1 MRFAHGWP
9 IERDSPLLSFSSSLC
24 LSSSAS
30 SEDDPEDE
38 HERRLLVD
46 DDETNEKH
54 RRRKATTTTTTT
66 TSEEEEEQRRRRQK
80 AEEKEKSKKKKNIYI
95 VSTSLDQTSRMLA
108 IVTSIGGIELWDS
121 GQNRTLLCAKMKSSS
136 SAAASE
142 YVCAEWKPNYY
153 ERENGVKDDDDDDES
168 MSASHKERTLL
179 VLTRA
184 GNVLVFLVSVG
195 NVEEFGRSSENNTS
209 NNNSNNAG
217 GGGGGGGSEQRC
229 GTMRSASCVLK
240 RAIKVKVVS
249 NPSSSSP
256 SHDSNNNN
264 LAPEEEGLETSSA
277 SASSVATT
285 FACAKDG
292 QGVFFGTSRGGL
304 AYADVF
310 PKGKLYATTHSSDLV
325 LKEILVANDVCAALA
340 PKHHRRRTSRMSYSH
355 GLGHTSGDEEY
366 EDEDDEKR
374 ADFEFDDRYSD
385 EDEEEYIRS
394 ISPREARKIATVNSE
409 EEEEEEE
416 EKEERQRDAVVSIR
430 TTAAYR
436 EETSCVVALASGRCA
451 VVAFSR
457 EEEKETTT
465 EVISWLGDGN
475 CSAIAAHS
483 TDNVQRIA
491 VGTGTGDVDIFSIVT
506 SLAAASARRKKK
518 IRFERR
524 FRHSKEEER
533 GDSAVCSLVWTK
545 SGDALAVA
553 NSGKGMPLSVWSR
566 VGTKLYAH
574 ESSSLLEEDAS
585 TKFNARC
592 LCWNGN
598 ASSFYSEFSLFD
610 VATVTSSS
618 SSSSLKRSTFREISF
633 VISPPDAN
641 VRVHPRNS
649 RMSRQRYTSLS
660 REEQLAASTK
670 PTSGVLLGAD
680 RIVFVEDDDSDDSDK
695 DDETTAATHYG
706 EDDES
711 DDEYGTSTR
720 DGELVDENQYD
731 SEADLFDNFSSSSSS
746 LDVIEKRRFN
756 DGTNGITDVANK
768 AVLSPS
774 SRHLQNKL
782 KKQKRREYREKLK
795 RRKEKRERDAR
806 ISSKPPKPLRCRH
819 ELLPSEYI
827 ATRFP
832 ARKIAISPD
841 GLDIAV
847 AGSRGFVTYSLTRKK
862 WRMFRDVSKEKRI
875 RVTKMAWLTLRGD
888 ASGENKENEGVAFNA
903 LAVACSRT
911 DDPTKHELRVYAAA
925 TQPLDEQCEIV
936 KPHSLGAI
944 APVALDACGSHVLVI
959 SPPCEI
965 ALFEVRVNGFG
976 GVNSSEMTSI
986 GGSFVSSLF
995 GGSFSTSAKNTA
1007 AAAIKAE
1014 LRVARDVSGRRRVA
1028 SGDESL
1034 ASPIAAALWV
1044 SNHAYESPR
1053 AMPAPSMCALL
1064 RPCGTLSVL
1073 KLSGQNAGKEVKIK
1087 TSSSQNNDNSNKV
1100 STNITE
1106 RFWLAARST
1115 DFTGN
1120 GVLPEVD
1127 NAWWTFG
1134 ENGLEARHEDWDDL
1148 FMTVQEE
1155 NDDDDEHDDDD
1166 NDGFDAHE
1174 FDEEYSDSFP
1184 ISINLEQF
1192 RAICATRR
1200 LHHERSFGASGGR
1213 IDVSSVQKSILPLL
1227 LKKSLARRDVGAARI
1242 LAKEARKR
1250 SRRLFSYA
1258 LEWLIHDA
1266 LEQIQGDDFDN
1277 EDEDEGNEVSDDGN
1291 DEVYYKSVSYD
1302 ITKRELLKRSLNL
1315 AREFEEFPDVV
1326 VSVARKTDQD
1336 IWPKLFKSCGVKA
1349 STLLKAAIDRGRL
1362 RVASRGLVVSCYM
1375 DGEESGRE
1383 LAYDILDAA
1392 FVLKDFALI
1401 GEVVRFLSIGF
1412 DMLDKIDATN
1422 DDDDEFEEE
1431 ERGGGFFSML
1441 FGGGGGQNEDGTN
1454 NANGL
1459 TRREK
1464 KEEIEM
1470 LRRERLILEK
1480 ALEHKLDEIVFDV
1493 DARSL
1498 GAFYR
1503 RVPKEAFDVYD
1514 YFVREADG
1522 KCSFNVDDD
1531 EYNQDFD
1538 DKTSVLSSPP
1548 TSPTYSESSR
1558 KSPRGT
1564 RRRKKKE
1571 VKTKALGFSG
1581 ALKRAVDT
1589 ALSQRRLGGGGG
1601 SMSTGSSSSLF
1612 DNRDNDDDNDE
1623 RYALEVVKRSKN
1635 LEWTLVLATLARDK
1649 KTLLELIDLKTS
1661 DVMYNAWRQAVES
1674 CIEDD
1679 ADKNNNTSGGKH
1691 YFRREDQREEDS
1703 SSSED
1708 EDGVGSENEEARKHS
1723 LKSYKRAFFAQLLAD
1738 VHTESMR
1745 EQKKKRG
1752 SQLNIVI
1759 PDAPEF

>member
-9 IERDSPLLSFSSSLC
+9 IERDSPLLSLYSSSFC
-24 LSSSAS
+24 CTSSS
-30 SEDDPEDE
+30 SEDDESGD
-38 HERRLLVD
+38 ERRLLLDD
-46 DDETNEKH
+46 DDETNEKQ
-54 RRRKATTTTTTT
+54 RRKATTT
-66 TSEEEEEQRRRRQK
+66 SEEERRKRSLRR
-80 AEEKEKSKKKKNIYI
+80 KEKKKKKKNVI
-95 VSTSLDQTSRMLA
+95 VSMSLDSTSRVLA
-108 IVTSIGGIELWDS
+108 IVTSTGGIELWDS

-136 SAAASE
+136 SLKSSSSE

-153 ERENGVKDDDDDDES
+153 EENDVNDDDDDES
-168 MSASHKERTLL
+168 MSASHKERILL
-179 VLTRA
+179 VLTKA

-195 NVEEFGRSSENNTS
+195 NVEEFGRSSENNNS
-209 NNNSNNAG
+209 INNNNNAG
-217 GGGGGGGSEQRC
+217 GGGGGSGSEQKC

-249 NPSSSSP
+249 NSSSSSSP

-264 LAPEEEGLETSSA
+264 LAPDEEGLETSSA
-277 SASSVATT
+277 SASSIATT

-355 GLGHTSGDEEY
+355 SLGHASGDEEY
-366 EDEDDEKR
+366 EDDGDEKR

-394 ISPREARKIATVNSE
+394 ISPREAAKTATVNTE

-416 EKEERQRDAVVSIR
+416 EEQRQHDAVVSIR

-451 VVAFSR
+451 VVAFSQ

-475 CSAIAAHS
+475 CSAIAAHI

-491 VGTGTGDVDIFSIVT
+491 VGTRTGDVDIFSIVT
-506 SLAAASARRKKK
+506 SLAAAAARRKKK

-585 TKFNARC
+585 TKFNGRC
-592 LCWNGN
+592 LSWNDN

-610 VATVTSSS
+610 VAAGTSSS

-649 RMSRQRYTSLS
+649 RMSRQRYASLS

-680 RIVFVEDDDSDDSDK
+680 RIVFVEDDDSDESDK

-711 DDEYGTSTR
+711 DDEYGTWTR

-746 LDVIEKRRFN
+746 SDVIEKRRFN
-756 DGTNGITDVANK
+756 DDTNGIADVANK

-774 SRHLQNKL
+774 SKHLQNKL

-888 ASGENKENEGVAFNA
+888 SSGENKENEGVAFNA

-936 KPHSLGAI
+936 KPHSLGTI

-965 ALFEVRVNGFG
+965 ALFKVRVNGFG

-1028 SGDESL
+1028 SGDASL

-1087 TSSSQNNDNSNKV
+1087 TSSSQNNNNNDNSNKA

-1148 FMTVQEE
+1148 FMNVQEE
-1155 NDDDDEHDDDD
+1155 NDDDHEHDDDD
-1166 NDGFDAHE
+1166 DGFDAHE

-1227 LKKSLARRDVGAARI
+1227 LKKSLARRDVGTARI

-1277 EDEDEGNEVSDDGN
+1277 EDEDEDNEVSDDGN
-1291 DEVYYKSVSYD
+1291 DEVYFNKPVSYD

-1336 IWPKLFKSCGVKA
+1336 IWPILFKSCGVKA

-1412 DMLDKIDATN
+1412 DMLDRIDAAN

-1431 ERGGGFFSML
+1431 EGGGGFFSML

-1503 RVPKEAFDVYD
+1503 RVPKEAIDVYD

-1601 SMSTGSSSSLF
+1601 GGSMSTGSSSSLF
-1612 DNRDNDDDNDE
+1612 DNRDNNDDNDE

-1679 ADKNNNTSGGKH
+1679 ADKTNTSSGKH
-1691 YFRREDQREEDS
+1691 YFRREDQREEDHYSSEDS

-1708 EDGVGSENEEARKHS
+1708 EEGVGSENKEARRHS

-1759 PDAPEF
+1759 PDFLPEF

>member
-9 IERDSPLLSFSSSLC
+9 VERDSPLLSLSSL
-24 LSSSAS
+24 
-30 SEDDPEDE
+30 
-38 HERRLLVD
+38 
-46 DDETNEKH
+46 
-54 RRRKATTTTTTT
+54 
-66 TSEEEEEQRRRRQK
+66 
-80 AEEKEKSKKKKNIYI
+80 Y
-95 VSTSLDQTSRMLA
+95 QTSRMLA
-108 IVTSIGGIELWDS
+108 IVTSTGGIELWDS

-136 SAAASE
+136 AAAASE

-153 ERENGVKDDDDDDES
+153 EENDVNDDDDES

-209 NNNSNNAG
+209 NNNNNNA
-217 GGGGGGGSEQRC
+217 GGGGGGSEQRC

-249 NPSSSSP
+249 NPSSSSSP

-285 FACAKDG
+285 FAFAKVG

-355 GLGHTSGDEEY
+355 SLGHASGDEEY

-374 ADFEFDDRYSD
+374 ADFEFEDRYSD

-394 ISPREARKIATVNSE
+394 ISPREARKIATVNTE

-416 EKEERQRDAVVSIR
+416 EEEQQEHDAVLSIR

-457 EEEKETTT
+457 EEEKETTA

-491 VGTGTGDVDIFSIVT
+491 VGTRTGDVDIFSIVT
-506 SLAAASARRKKK
+506 SLAAAAARRKKK

-524 FRHSKEEER
+524 FSHSKEEER

-553 NSGKGMPLSVWSR
+553 NSGKGMPLNVWSR

-585 TKFNARC
+585 TKFNDRC

-610 VATVTSSS
+610 VAAGTSSS

-649 RMSRQRYTSLS
+649 RMSRQRYASLS

-720 DGELVDENQYD
+720 EGELVDENQYD
-731 SEADLFDNFSSSSSS
+731 SEAEFFDNFSSSSSS

-888 ASGENKENEGVAFNA
+888 ASGDNKGNEGVAFNA

-936 KPHSLGAI
+936 KPHSLGTI

-959 SPPCEI
+959 SPLCEI

-1028 SGDESL
+1028 SGDASL
-1034 ASPIAAALWV
+1034 APPIAAALWV

-1073 KLSGQNAGKEVKIK
+1073 KLSGQNAGKEVKI
-1087 TSSSQNNDNSNKV
+1087 NNNNNNNSNKF

-1155 NDDDDEHDDDD
+1155 NDDDHEHDDDD
-1166 NDGFDAHE
+1166 DGFDAHE

-1277 EDEDEGNEVSDDGN
+1277 EDEDEDNEVSDDGN

-1412 DMLDKIDATN
+1412 DMLDRIDATN

-1514 YFVREADG
+1514 YFVQEADG

-1564 RRRKKKE
+1564 RRRKKKG

-1601 SMSTGSSSSLF
+1601 SMSTGSSSSLS
-1612 DNRDNDDDNDE
+1612 DNRDNNDDNDE

-1679 ADKNNNTSGGKH
+1679 ADKNNNTSGKH
-1691 YFRREDQREEDS
+1691 YFRREDQREEDHHYSSEDS

-1708 EDGVGSENEEARKHS
+1708 EEGVGGENKEAQKHS
-1723 LKSYKRAFFAQLLAD
+1723 LKAYKRAFFAQLLAD

>member
-1 MRFAHGWP
+1 
-9 IERDSPLLSFSSSLC
+9 

-30 SEDDPEDE
+30 EDDDEDE
-38 HERRLLVD
+38 QERRLLGDD

-54 RRRKATTTTTTT
+54 HRRKATTTTTTT
-66 TSEEEEEQRRRRQK
+66 TSEEEEEQRRRRRQK
-80 AEEKEKSKKKKNIYI
+80 ARKEKSKKKKNTYI

-153 ERENGVKDDDDDDES
+153 ERENGVKDDDDDDDES

-217 GGGGGGGSEQRC
+217 GGGGGGGGSEQRC

-240 RAIKVKVVS
+240 RAIKVKVLAT
-249 NPSSSSP
+249 NSSSSTTTTSDDSKGKEENAAP
-256 SHDSNNNN
+256 SF
-264 LAPEEEGLETSSA
+264 
-277 SASSVATT
+277 VTT
-285 FACAKDG
+285 FACAEDG

-304 AYADVF
+304 AYAKVF
-310 PKGKLYATTHSSDLV
+310 PKGKLFATTQPSELV
-325 LKEILVANDVCAALA
+325 LQEVAVVEDVCAALA
-340 PKHHRRRTSRMSYSH
+340 PRHHRRRKSRTSNSH
-355 GLGHTSGDEEY
+355 NLGDAL
-366 EDEDDEKR
+366 DDENYDE
-374 ADFEFDDRYSD
+374 DFEFDDRYSD
-385 EDEEEYIRS
+385 EDEDEYIRS
-394 ISPREARKIATVNSE
+394 KTP
-409 EEEEEEE
+409 
-416 EKEERQRDAVVSIR
+416 KETSTAIIDKDGDAIGQQQLLQQRDAVVSVR
-430 TTAAYR
+430 TSAKYR
-436 EETSCVVALASGRCA
+436 NETSCVVALESGRCA

-457 EEEKETTT
+457 EEQETA
-465 EVISWLGDGN
+465 EVVSWLGDGD

-491 VGTGTGDVDIFSIVT
+491 VGTRTGDVDVFSIVT
-506 SLAAASARRKKK
+506 SSRRKKK

-524 FRHSKEEER
+524 FSHSKEEER
-533 GDSAVCSLVWTK
+533 GDNATCSLVWTK

-553 NSGKGMPLSVWSR
+553 NSDADMSLTVWSR
-566 VGTKLYAH
+566 VGTKLYAY
-574 ESSSLLEEDAS
+574 ESSSLPQSQDHHAS
-585 TKFNARC
+585 TKFNGRC

-598 ASSFYSEFSLFD
+598 ASSLYSEFSLID
-610 VATVTSSS
+610 VATGTSST
-618 SSSSLKRSTFREISF
+618 LKSGRFREISF
-633 VISPPDAN
+633 VIAPPDAN
-641 VRVHPRNS
+641 VRVHPRSS
-649 RMSRQRYTSLS
+649 RPSRHRYASLS

-680 RIVFVEDDDSDDSDK
+680 RIVFVEDDDSDDSDID
-695 DDETTAATHYG
+695 DDETAAATQYE

-711 DDEYGTSTR
+711 DDEHGARTR
-720 DGELVDENQYD
+720 GGEFSDENQYD
-731 SEADLFDNFSSSSSS
+731 SELDLFDNSSSSSSS

-756 DGTNGITDVANK
+756 DGTNGVAGVANK

-774 SRHLQNKL
+774 SKHLQNKL

-862 WRMFRDVSKEKRI
+862 WRMFRDVSKEKKI

-888 ASGENKENEGVAFNA
+888 ASGENKENEGAAFNA
-903 LAVACSRT
+903 LAVACSLT
-911 DDPTKHELRVYAAA
+911 NDPTKHEMRVYAAA

-936 KPHSLGAI
+936 KAHSLGTV

-976 GVNSSEMTSI
+976 GVNGSEMNSI

-995 GGSFSTSAKNTA
+995 GGSFTTSSKNTA

-1028 SGDESL
+1028 SGDSSL

-1087 TSSSQNNDNSNKV
+1087 TKCTDNS
-1100 STNITE
+1100 STITSTSTTTE

-1134 ENGLEARHEDWDDL
+1134 ENGLEARHEDWDEI
-1148 FMTVQEE
+1148 FMSMKEGSE
-1155 NDDDDEHDDDD
+1155 NEDGDDDDEDDLE
-1166 NDGFDAHE
+1166 DGIDAHE
-1174 FDEEYSDSFP
+1174 FDEEYADSFP

-1200 LHHERSFGASGGR
+1200 LHHERSFGVSGGR
-1213 IDVSSVQKSILPLL
+1213 VDVASVQKSILPLL
-1227 LKKSLARRDVGAARI
+1227 LKKSLAKREVGAARI
-1242 LAKEARKR
+1242 LAKQARKR

-1422 DDDDEFEEE
+1422 DDDDEFVEE

-1612 DNRDNDDDNDE
+1612 DNRDNNDDNDE

>member
-1 MRFAHGWP
+1 LEKKAPLLLYSRALFRAGEKTLSLSLSLPTRMRFAHGWP
-9 IERDSPLLSFSSSLC
+9 VEHDSPLLSSLASSS
-24 LSSSAS
+24 SSSC
-30 SEDDPEDE
+30 
-38 HERRLLVD
+38 
-46 DDETNEKH
+46 
-54 RRRKATTTTTTT
+54 
-66 TSEEEEEQRRRRQK
+66 SEEK
-80 AEEKEKSKKKKNIYI
+80 SSNEEKAKSNDGGGKGAKTNKKSV
-95 VSTSLDQTSRMLA
+95 VSTSLDATSRTLA
-108 IVTSIGGIELWDS
+108 IVTGDGIELWDS
-121 GQNRTLLCAKMKSSS
+121 GQNRTLLCEKRKPKS
-136 SAAASE
+136 ASE
-142 YVCAEWKPNYY
+142 YVHAEWKPNCCRH
-153 ERENGVKDDDDDDES
+153 REEEEDVSKNTPRGGEEDDDDDES

-179 VLTRA
+179 VLTKS
-184 GNVLVFLVSVG
+184 GNLLVFVVSVG
-195 NVEEFGRSSENNTS
+195 KVEEFSSSGSNYNSS
-209 NNNSNNAG
+209 NNNNNNNA
-217 GGGGGGGSEQRC
+217 GSEQRY
-229 GTMRSASCVLK
+229 GVIRSASCVLK
-240 RAIKVKVVS
+240 RAIKIKVLAT
-249 NPSSSSP
+249 NSSSSSLDDSKGKEENVVP
-256 SHDSNNNN
+256 S
-264 LAPEEEGLETSSA
+264 
-277 SASSVATT
+277 VVTT
-285 FACAKDG
+285 FACAEDG
-292 QGVFFGTSRGGL
+292 QGVFFGTSLGGL
-304 AYADVF
+304 AYAKVF
-310 PKGKLYATTHSSDLV
+310 PKGKLFATTQPSELV
-325 LKEILVANDVCAALA
+325 LKEIAVVEDVCAALA
-340 PKHHRRRTSRMSYSH
+340 PRHHRRRKSRTSSSH
-355 GLGHTSGDEEY
+355 NLGDAL
-366 EDEDDEKR
+366 DDENYDE
-374 ADFEFDDRYSD
+374 DFEFDDRYSD

-394 ISPREARKIATVNSE
+394 KSPRETSTAIIDKDGDVIG
-409 EEEEEEE
+409 
-416 EKEERQRDAVVSIR
+416 QQQQQQQQQQLLQQHDAVVSVR
-430 TTAAYR
+430 TSAKYR
-436 EETSCVVALASGRCA
+436 NETSCVVALESGRCA

-457 EEEKETTT
+457 EEEQETA
-465 EVISWLGDGN
+465 EVVSWLGDGD

-491 VGTGTGDVDIFSIVT
+491 VGTRTGDVDVFSIVT
-506 SLAAASARRKKK
+506 SSRRKKK

-524 FRHSKEEER
+524 FSHSKTEER
-533 GDSAVCSLVWTK
+533 GDNAACSLVWTK

-553 NSGKGMPLSVWSR
+553 NSDADMSLTVWSR
-566 VGTKLYAH
+566 VGTKLYAY
-574 ESSSLLEEDAS
+574 ESSSLPQSQEHHAS
-585 TKFNARC
+585 TKFNGRC

-598 ASSFYSEFSLFD
+598 ASSLYSEFSLID
-610 VATVTSSS
+610 VATGTSST
-618 SSSSLKRSTFREISF
+618 LKSGTFREISF
-633 VISPPDAN
+633 VIAPPDAN
-641 VRVHPRNS
+641 VRVHPRSS
-649 RMSRQRYTSLS
+649 RPSRHRYASLS

-680 RIVFVEDDDSDDSDK
+680 RIVFVEDDDSDDSDID
-695 DDETTAATHYG
+695 DDETAAATQYE

-711 DDEYGTSTR
+711 DDEHGARTR
-720 DGELVDENQYD
+720 GGEFSDENQYD
-731 SEADLFDNFSSSSSS
+731 SELDLFDKSSSSSSS
-746 LDVIEKRRFN
+746 LDVIEKRRLN
-756 DGTNGITDVANK
+756 DGTNGVAGVANK

-774 SRHLQNKL
+774 SKHLQNKL

-862 WRMFRDVSKEKRI
+862 WRMFRDVSKEKKI

-888 ASGENKENEGVAFNA
+888 ASGENKENEGAAFNA
-903 LAVACSRT
+903 LAVACSLT
-911 DDPTKHELRVYAAA
+911 NDPTKHELRVYAAA

-936 KPHSLGAI
+936 KAHSLGTV

-976 GVNSSEMTSI
+976 GVNGSEMNSI

-995 GGSFSTSAKNTA
+995 GGSFSTSSKNTA

-1028 SGDESL
+1028 SGDSSL

-1087 TSSSQNNDNSNKV
+1087 TKCTDNSSATI
-1100 STNITE
+1100 STSTITE

-1134 ENGLEARHEDWDDL
+1134 ENGLEARHEDWDEI
-1148 FMTVQEE
+1148 FMTMKEGNE
-1155 NDDDDEHDDDD
+1155 NEDGIDDDEDDLE
-1166 NDGFDAHE
+1166 DGIDAHE
-1174 FDEEYSDSFP
+1174 FDEEYADSFP

-1200 LHHERSFGASGGR
+1200 LHHERSFGVSGGR
-1213 IDVSSVQKSILPLL
+1213 VDVASVQKSILPLL
-1227 LKKSLARRDVGAARI
+1227 LKKSLAKREVGAARI
-1242 LAKEARKR
+1242 LAKQAKKR

-1266 LEQIQGDDFDN
+1266 LEQIQGDQF
-1277 EDEDEGNEVSDDGN
+1277 EDEDEDEASEDDRSGDDETHFSNVIKN
-1291 DEVYYKSVSYD
+1291 DANRK
-1302 ITKRELLKRSLNL
+1302 ELLKRSLNL

-1336 IWPKLFKSCGVKA
+1336 IWPKLFKACGVKA
-1349 STLLKAAIDRGRL
+1349 STLLKAAIERGRL

-1412 DMLDKIDATN
+1412 DMLDRIDAASEDVDY
-1422 DDDDEFEEE
+1422 DDDEE
-1431 ERGGGFFSML
+1431 ERGGGGFFSMI
-1441 FGGGGGQNEDGTN
+1441 FGGGGGGRNEDDAK

-1514 YFVREADG
+1514 YFVREANG

-1531 EYNQDFD
+1531 EYAQDFD
-1538 DKTSVLSSPP
+1538 DKGSVLSTPP
-1548 TSPTYSESSR
+1548 TSPTYSQSSA
-1558 KSPRGT
+1558 KSPR
-1564 RRRKKKE
+1564 RSRRKRKNE
-1571 VKTKALGFSG
+1571 PKTKALGFSG

-1589 ALSQRRLGGGGG
+1589 ALSQKRLGSKNGGRGGGIV
-1601 SMSTGSSSSLF
+1601 SSVSSSALL
-1612 DNRDNDDDNDE
+1612 DDDNDE
-1623 RYALEVVKRSKN
+1623 RYALEVVKRAKN

-1679 ADKNNNTSGGKH
+1679 ADASAGKN
-1691 YFRREDQREEDS
+1691 YFRRNGDDKKDEDDS
-1703 SSSED
+1703 YRSSSED
-1708 EDGVGSENEEARKHS
+1708 YSSDEDVADKEY

-1738 VHTESMR
+1738 MHTESMR

-1759 PDAPEF
+1759 PEAPKF

>member
-9 IERDSPLLSFSSSLC
+9 VERDSPLLSLSSL
-24 LSSSAS
+24 
-30 SEDDPEDE
+30 
-38 HERRLLVD
+38 
-46 DDETNEKH
+46 
-54 RRRKATTTTTTT
+54 
-66 TSEEEEEQRRRRQK
+66 
-80 AEEKEKSKKKKNIYI
+80 Y
-95 VSTSLDQTSRMLA
+95 QTSRMLA
-108 IVTSIGGIELWDS
+108 IVTSTGGIELWDS

-153 ERENGVKDDDDDDES
+153 EENDVNDDDDES

-195 NVEEFGRSSENNTS
+195 HVEEFGRSSENNTS
-209 NNNSNNAG
+209 NNNNNNA
-217 GGGGGGGSEQRC
+217 GGGGGGSEQRC

-249 NPSSSSP
+249 NPSSSSSP

-285 FACAKDG
+285 FAFAKVG

-355 GLGHTSGDEEY
+355 SLGHASGDEEY

-374 ADFEFDDRYSD
+374 ADFEFEDRYSD

-394 ISPREARKIATVNSE
+394 ISPREARKIATVNTE

-416 EKEERQRDAVVSIR
+416 EEEQQEHDAVLSIR

-457 EEEKETTT
+457 EEEKETTA

-491 VGTGTGDVDIFSIVT
+491 VGTRTGDVDIFSIVT
-506 SLAAASARRKKK
+506 SLAAAAARRKKK

-524 FRHSKEEER
+524 FSHSKEEER

-553 NSGKGMPLSVWSR
+553 NSGKGMPLNVWSR

-585 TKFNARC
+585 TKFNDRC

-610 VATVTSSS
+610 VAAGTSSS

-649 RMSRQRYTSLS
+649 RMSRQRYASLS

-720 DGELVDENQYD
+720 EGELVDENQYD
-731 SEADLFDNFSSSSSS
+731 SEAEFFDNFSSSSSS

-888 ASGENKENEGVAFNA
+888 ASGDNKENEGVAFNA

-936 KPHSLGAI
+936 KPHSLGTI

-959 SPPCEI
+959 SPLCEI

-1028 SGDESL
+1028 SGDASL
-1034 ASPIAAALWV
+1034 APPIAAALWV

-1073 KLSGQNAGKEVKIK
+1073 KLSGQNAGKEVKI
-1087 TSSSQNNDNSNKV
+1087 NNNNNNNSNKF

-1155 NDDDDEHDDDD
+1155 NDDDHEHDDDD
-1166 NDGFDAHE
+1166 DGFDAHE

-1277 EDEDEGNEVSDDGN
+1277 EDEDEDNEVSDDGN

-1412 DMLDKIDATN
+1412 DMLDRIDATN

-1514 YFVREADG
+1514 YFVQEADG

-1564 RRRKKKE
+1564 RRRKKKG

-1601 SMSTGSSSSLF
+1601 SMSTGSSSSLS
-1612 DNRDNDDDNDE
+1612 DNRDNNDDNDE

-1679 ADKNNNTSGGKH
+1679 ADKNNNTSGKH
-1691 YFRREDQREEDS
+1691 YFRREDQREEDHHYSSEDS

-1708 EDGVGSENEEARKHS
+1708 EEGVGGENKEAQKHS
-1723 LKSYKRAFFAQLLAD
+1723 LKAYKRAFFAQLLAD